1 MFGIIMEA
9 YLLIFLIIGVLFL
22 GARNYKEHLTQL
34 TARAAE
40 AGRPPIPRVA
50 TSVASTTV
58 TQTIPDGMRRAI
70 QAYRDNYVAYN
81 VTGKEAHKTA
91 YLSAQAQIERFI
103 RDADT
108 KIQRDAAY
116 VDRFVKE
123 YADANPELLRYKRMA
138 EDVQRQGPEIEGQ
151 YMVEKKLNEP
161 VEVDMKPFYIKLAVA
176 LLIGGVGAV
185 ALFLR

>member
-1 MFGIIMEA
+1 MEA

-22 GARNYKEHLTQL
+22 GTRSYKEHFTRSMLSAIAA
-34 TARAAE
+34 ARS
-40 AGRPPIPRVA
+40 PIPPA
-50 TSVASTTV
+50 PALIAPTSTV
-58 TQTIPDGMRRAI
+58 QTIPDGMRRAI

-103 RDADT
+103 RDAET
-108 KIQRDAAY
+108 KIKNDAAY

-123 YADANPELLRYKRMA
+123 HADANPELARYKGMA
-138 EDVQRQGPEIEGQ
+138 EDVRRQGPEIEGQ
-151 YMVEKKLNEP
+151 YMVEKKLREP
-161 VEVDMKPFYIKLAVA
+161 IEVDMKPFYIKLAVA